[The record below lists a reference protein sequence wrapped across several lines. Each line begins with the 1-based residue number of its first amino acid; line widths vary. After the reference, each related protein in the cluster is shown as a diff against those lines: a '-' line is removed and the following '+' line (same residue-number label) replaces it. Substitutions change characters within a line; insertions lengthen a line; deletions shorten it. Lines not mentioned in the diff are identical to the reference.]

1 MPARSRPSGQRP
13 GREWPPVK
21 AADLLIDKERP
32 AGDAGKRTE
41 IKKKESEW
49 LGGGQK
55 KEMEVEKHRKR
66 AAAFES
72 FLCLHPGS
80 EPWIVHLRIINH
92 CLVNPLQVLSIW
104 VNASAVFFFFP
115 GEF

>member
-1 MPARSRPSGQRP
+1 MCQCARLPAGASAGP
-13 GREWPPVK
+13 EWPHVQ

-32 AGDAGKRTE
+32 ATSGKRMR
-41 IKKKESEW
+41 KKKSEL
-49 LGGGQK
+49 LGGGEK
-55 KEMEVEKHRKR
+55 REAVREKHRKR
-66 AAAFES
+66 ALAFES
-72 FLCLHPGS
+72 FLFLRPGR

-104 VNASAVFFFFP
+104 VNASTLFFLFFP